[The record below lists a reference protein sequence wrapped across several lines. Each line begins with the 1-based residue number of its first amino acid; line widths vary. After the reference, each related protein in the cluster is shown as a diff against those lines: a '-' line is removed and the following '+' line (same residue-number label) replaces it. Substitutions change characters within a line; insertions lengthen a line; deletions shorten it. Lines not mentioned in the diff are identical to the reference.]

1 MRLPQPD
8 DIRMVYSNGM
18 KATTIK
24 LEGPILEE
32 LMAFKRP
39 DQNLTALVRELLKAQ
54 IHRSKMARAAEEYAA
69 FLRENSEE
77 SLGLDAWA
85 SAPLD
90 REPSVRRKKKA

>member
-1 MRLPQPD
+1 MAD
-8 DIRMVYSNGM
+8 YIHMVYSNSM

-54 IHRSKMARAAEEYAA
+54 IHRSKMARAAEEYTA
-69 FLRENSEE
+69 FMRENAEE
-77 SLGLDAWA
+77 SMELDAWA